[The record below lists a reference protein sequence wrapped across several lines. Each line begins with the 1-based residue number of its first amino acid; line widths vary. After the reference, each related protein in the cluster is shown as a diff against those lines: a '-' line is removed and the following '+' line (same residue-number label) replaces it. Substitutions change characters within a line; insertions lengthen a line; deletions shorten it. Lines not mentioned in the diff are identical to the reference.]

1 MSYGNWKHI
10 WGVFSFQNSVSNGI
24 LVIKHTLRDP
34 LIRDQPQLL
43 TFFFFSLGSMSL
55 GLLLLLFFFFLSHWS
70 SSSSSFLFP
79 FTLGLVWSSSSF
91 FFSFFLSFSI
101 QTIPTNFSIQTIS
114 KKKKK
119 KRNCWNEKKRNPNQ
133 SLLRYKKQKNEDSN
147 IEVTNSNLKSNQ
159 TKNPKKKKAKGISAW
174 HGSGMRNIV
183 VSHVQ
188 LGTAGKMTNRSH

>member
-1 MSYGNWKHI
+1 
-10 WGVFSFQNSVSNGI
+10 
-24 LVIKHTLRDP
+24 
-34 LIRDQPQLL
+34 
-43 TFFFFSLGSMSL
+43 MSL
-55 GLLLLLFFFFLSHWS
+55 GLLLLLLFFFFLSHWS

-119 KRNCWNEKKRNPNQ
+119 KRNCWNEKKRNPNR

-188 LGTAGKMTNRSH
+188 LGTAGKMTNRCH